1 MTIHEE
7 LQRTRT
13 ALLALEKSLMSL
25 RNHLGAHIDVLR
37 LLDDLERCT
46 TDLRR
51 LEDQII
57 TPAHREL
64 IVIPDDDRDHGLWGA
79 GDVDHEGVGAPG
91 RRAP

>member
-7 LQRTRT
+7 LHRTRS

-25 RNHLGAHIDVLR
+25 RNHLGEHLDVLR

-46 TDLRR
+46 SDLRR
-51 LEDQII
+51 LEDQVHV
-57 TPAHREL
+57 PVRGEL
-64 IVIPDDDRDHGLWGA
+64 MVIPDDDRDHGLWGA

>member
-13 ALLALEKSLMSL
+13 ALLTLEKSLVSL

-51 LEDQII
+51 LESQVRVPV
-57 TPAHREL
+57 PAEL
-64 IVIPDDDRDHGLWGA
+64 TVIPDDDSDHGLWGA
-79 GDVDHEGVGAPG
+79 RDVDHEGVGAPG

>member
-13 ALLALEKSLMSL
+13 ALFALEKSLTSL
-25 RNHLGAHIDVLR
+25 RNHLGAHLDVLR
-37 LLDDLERCT
+37 LLDDVERCSS
-46 TDLRR
+46 DLRR
-51 LEDQII
+51 LEDQVR
-57 TPAHREL
+57 TPARVEL
-64 IVIPDDDRDHGLWGA
+64 MVIPDDDRDHGLWGA